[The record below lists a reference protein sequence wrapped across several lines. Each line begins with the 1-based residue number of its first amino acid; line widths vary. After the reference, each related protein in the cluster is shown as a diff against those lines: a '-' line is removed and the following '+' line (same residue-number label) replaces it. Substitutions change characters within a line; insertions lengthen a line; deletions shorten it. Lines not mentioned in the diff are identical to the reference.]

1 MTLTNPIPERRNR
14 PKRLRGGAHLAVKGL
29 GHAYRWAHDP
39 VLSDISFEV
48 EPGEIIALL
57 GRSGCG
63 KSTLLHMISG
73 LSQPSA
79 GQVII
84 DGNTV
89 TDSSPRWV
97 FMFQSPSLLPW
108 LTVAQ
113 NVAMGLKFARRSHE
127 IPQRVPEVLD
137 LVEMGGHADRN
148 VQDLSGGQQ
157 QRVAL
162 ARSLAPKPEML
173 LLDEPFSALDAFT
186 RRSLQYEVRSIAR
199 DLGLTIVMVSHDVSE
214 AVRMADRALLLD
226 SNPGR
231 LVRDVAIS
239 LDERE
244 RRNSDGR
251 YHTELKN
258 VMGMYSDI
266 AGEAIGP
273 VLD

>member
-1 MTLTNPIPERRNR
+1 MLTNPIPERQA
-14 PKRLRGGAHLAVKGL
+14 LRTLPRSGAHLAVRNL
-29 GHAYRWAHDP
+29 SHTYRWTQTP
-39 VLSDISFEV
+39 VLTDISFDV
-48 EPGEIIALL
+48 TPGEIVALL

-79 GQVII
+79 GEVVI
-84 DGNTV
+84 DGKTV

-113 NVAMGLKFARRSHE
+113 NVAMGLKFTRRSFE
-127 IPQRVPEVLD
+127 VPQRVPEVLD
-137 LVEMGGHADRN
+137 LVEMGGYADRN
-148 VQDLSGGQQ
+148 VQDLSGGQK

-186 RRSLQYEVRSIAR
+186 RRSLQSEVRDIAR
-199 DLGLTIVMVSHDVSE
+199 ELGLTIVMVSHDVSE
-214 AVRMADRALLLD
+214 AVRMADRAILLD
-226 SNPGR
+226 SDPGR
-231 LVRDVAIS
+231 LVKDVAIT
-239 LDERE
+239 LNERE
-244 RRNSDGR
+244 RKNSDGR
-251 YHTELKN
+251 YHTELKT
-258 VMGMYSDI
+258 VMGMYSAI
-266 AGEAIGP
+266 AGETMGP